1 MSALRFGGVGLV
13 DEEGAGLRLAR
24 VGLGGYSGRMSDDA
38 TPMMKQY
45 RKIRNGLPDDVI
57 LFFRLGDFYEMFFDD
72 AVAAA
77 GILEITLTKRQKM
90 PMCGV
95 PFHSAEGYIA
105 KLIRAGKKVAICDQ
119 VEDPSQAKGIVRREL
134 VRIITPGT
142 VLEDNVLESARPNYL
157 AGLHQEKGRYGMAL
171 LDLSTGDFR
180 VEEAEELGALEDSLS
195 AAGAAELL
203 VAEEEIRQWP
213 AEVRRLCRVL
223 TPYDDWTFER
233 EAAADL
239 LTRHFEVRSLEGFGC
254 AGLGPALGAAAA
266 VLHYVRNRLHN
277 KVEHI
282 RRLRVSHPSD
292 FLVLDEATVANLEL
306 LESRDPRP
314 GHRGPTLLKVLDDT
328 RTAMGARLLR
338 QWIQRPLMRAE
349 AIRARHDAVQACLDR
364 RPSFRALREKLGEV
378 KDLERLLS
386 RLHSS
391 AGNPRELQA
400 LSASLRAL
408 PELREVLA
416 GMGTGRMG
424 ELGGELQP
432 LPELTDA
439 IDAALVEEPPS
450 GLKEGGFIREGVH
463 PELDELRHASTEGR
477 KWLAKFQADEQE
489 RTGIKS
495 LKVRH
500 NKVFGYYIEI
510 SKANLSLTPP
520 DYQRKQTLVNAERF
534 ITPALKEVENKILGA
549 QERSVALEQELFA
562 ELREKALAH
571 TAAIQRSAA
580 ALAEADVL
588 ACLAD
593 RALTLRYCRPE
604 IREDDVIE
612 IRDGRHPVIETLEDA
627 ERFVPND
634 THLDNEGRQLHILT
648 GPNMAGKSTYIRQV
662 ALIVILAQ
670 MGSFVPAESARI
682 GVVDRVFTRVG
693 ASDDLARGRSTFMVE
708 MQETANILNNA
719 TPRSLVI
726 LDEIGRGTSTYDG
739 ISIAWAVAEHLQR
752 PESRAKTLF
761 ATHYHEL
768 TQLPE
773 TLPGACNYS
782 VAVRERGEQIVFL
795 RKIVEGAADRSYG
808 IQVARLAGLPESVV
822 ARAREILF
830 GLEGGLQRPG
840 QPQIIHPKP
849 RRPREDPDQMKL
861 FGE

>member
-1 MSALRFGGVGLV
+1 
-13 DEEGAGLRLAR
+13 
-24 VGLGGYSGRMSDDA
+24 MSDEA

-45 RKIRNGLPDDVI
+45 RSIRNALPADVI

-72 AVAAA
+72 AVAASA
-77 GILEITLTKRQKM
+77 ILEITLTKRQKV
-90 PMCGV
+90 PMCGI
-95 PFHSAEGYIA
+95 PYHSADSYLA

-119 VEDPSQAKGIVRREL
+119 TEDPAQAKGIVQREL
-134 VRIITPGT
+134 VRIVTPGT
-142 VLEDNVLESARPNYL
+142 VIEDNVLDSNRPNYL
-157 AGLHQEKGRYGMAL
+157 AGLHHEKGRFGLAL

-180 VEEAEELGALEDSLS
+180 VEESDSLPALADSLS
-195 AAGAAELL
+195 AAGPSELL
-203 VAEEEIRQWP
+203 VAEEELPRWP
-213 AEVRRLCRVL
+213 QDVRSASRVL
-223 TPYDDWTFER
+223 TPYEDWTFETD
-233 EAAADL
+233 AAVDL
-239 LTRHFEVRSLEGFGC
+239 LVRHFQVQSLEGFGC
-254 AGLGPALGAAAA
+254 RGLGPALGAAAA

-277 KVEHI
+277 PVEHI
-282 RRLRVSHPSD
+282 RRLRVSNPAD
-292 FLVLDEATVANLEL
+292 FLVLDEATVSNLEL
-306 LESRDPRP
+306 VESRDPRP

-328 RTAMGARLLR
+328 RTALGARLLR
-338 QWIQRPLMRAE
+338 QWIQRPLTRRE
-349 AIRARHDAVQACLDR
+349 AIRARHDAIQACLDR
-364 RPSFRALREKLGEV
+364 RPDFRSLRETLGEV
-378 KDLERLLS
+378 KDLERLLA

-391 AGNPRELQA
+391 TGNPRELQA

-408 PELREVLA
+408 PALREVL
-416 GMGTGRMG
+416 GR
-424 ELGGELQP
+424 LGGERFSALAAALQP
-432 LPELTDA
+432 QPELTNA
-439 IDAALVEEPPS
+439 IDRALVDEPPA
-450 GLKEGGFIREGVH
+450 GLKDGGYIREGIH

-489 RTGIKS
+489 RSGIKS

-510 SKANLSLTPP
+510 SKANLASTPD

-534 ITPALKEVENKILGA
+534 VTPALKEVENKILGA
-549 QERSVALEQELFA
+549 QERSIALEQELFS
-562 ELREKALAH
+562 ELRALVLES
-571 TAAIQRSAA
+571 TSAIQQSAA
-580 ALAEADVL
+580 AVAEADVL
-588 ACLAD
+588 ACLAE
-593 RALTLRYCRPE
+593 RALALRYCRPE
-604 IREDDVIE
+604 LRDDDVID

-634 THLDNEGRQLHILT
+634 TYLDNASSQLHVLT

-670 MGSFVPAESARI
+670 MGSFVPASAASLC
-682 GVVDRVFTRVG
+682 VVDRVFTRVG

-752 PESRAKTLF
+752 PECNAKTLF

-773 TLPGACNYS
+773 TLPGARNFS

-808 IQVARLAGLPESVV
+808 IQVGRLAGLPETVV
-822 ARAREILF
+822 ARAREILY
-830 GLEGGLQRPG
+830 GLEAGLHRSG
-840 QPQIIHPKP
+840 QPQILMPKP
-849 RRPREDPDQMKL
+849 RKAKEDPGQMKL